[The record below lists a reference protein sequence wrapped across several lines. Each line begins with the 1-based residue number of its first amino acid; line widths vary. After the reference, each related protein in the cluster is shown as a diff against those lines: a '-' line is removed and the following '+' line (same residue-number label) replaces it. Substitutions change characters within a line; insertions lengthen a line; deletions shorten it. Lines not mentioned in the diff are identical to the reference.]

1 MNPDEYTKMF
11 ELEDHYWWFVGRR
24 RLALALA
31 KKFEAPGPEGLDLLD
46 VGCGTG
52 AVLAAVEGTRL
63 RVGVDMTTLALERSQ
78 TRSLTDLAKGDA
90 TALPLSDNSFDVTIA
105 LDIFEHV
112 EDDVAALAEVSRV
125 LRPGGI
131 LVLSVPAFMSLWGP
145 HDVALH
151 HFRRY
156 RKRQM
161 VERLEAVGLRVE
173 FSSYAVFL
181 LFPVVVVARFFE
193 KRQKGPAKAN
203 LPVVTPFVNR
213 SLIRLLSLESWILSK
228 LGVPLPWGSSV
239 VIVARKPRH
248 GEIDRRTS

>member
-1 MNPDEYTKMF
+1 MF

-31 KKFEAPGPEGLDLLD
+31 SKHEEQRPGGIDLLD

-52 AVLAAVEGTRL
+52 AVLSAVQGTRM
-63 RVGVDMTTLALERSQ
+63 RVGVDMTTLALAKSQ
-78 TRSLTDLAKGDA
+78 TRLLTDLAKGDA
-90 TALPLSDNSFDVTIA
+90 TALPLTDDSFDVAIA

-112 EDDVAALAEVSRV
+112 EADVAALAEVARV

-156 RKRQM
+156 RKREM
-161 VERLEAVGLRVE
+161 VEKLEGVGLQIE
-173 FSSYAVFL
+173 LASYAVFL

-193 KRQKGPAKAN
+193 KRKKGPAKAN
-203 LPVVTPFVNR
+203 LPTVSKAINGF
-213 SLIRLLSLESWILSK
+213 LIGLLNFEGWFISTLGLS
-228 LGVPLPWGSSV
+228 LPWGSSV
-239 VIVARKPRH
+239 VVVARKPRRDKL
-248 GEIDRRTS
+248 E